1 MRFLVTLVLLA
12 FAVVGFLTVFD
23 VYKDGRGVCIAPKGY
38 VKELLPFNKLL
49 NTLATMP
56 SDEKIVN
63 KTQGVVMEEIKE
75 TTPKSDGV
83 VQEKI
88 ALIEGNRFAGNAE
101 VLAMVADNTKSV
113 NDLKAK
119 LYDLEKAEVQS
130 VIKDI
135 QKDNINAKVDKIDTT
150 SADEDTEASAGD
162 AYLAFAQEH
171 KGEIK

>member
-1 MRFLVTLVLLA
+1 
-12 FAVVGFLTVFD
+12 
-23 VYKDGRGVCIAPKGY
+23 
-38 VKELLPFNKLL
+38 
-49 NTLATMP
+49 LATMP

-63 KTQGVVMEEIKE
+63 KIQGVVMEEVKD

-88 ALIEGNRFAGNAE
+88 TLIEGNKFAGNAE
-101 VLAMVADNTKSV
+101 VLAMVADDTKSV

-135 QKDNINAKVDKIDTT
+135 QKDNINVKVDKIDTT
-150 SADEDTEASAGD
+150 SADEDTSAGD

-171 KGEIK
+171 KGEVK